1 MMMQMMMTDV
11 KLDILLEKLE
21 DTQILASSFKVI
33 PQ

>member
-1 MMMQMMMTDV
+1 MMMQMMMTDD

>member
-1 MMMQMMMTDV
+1 MMQMMMTDD

>member
-11 KLDILLEKLE
+11 KLDILVEKLE

>member
-1 MMMQMMMTDV
+1 MMQMMMTDV
-11 KLDILLEKLE
+11 KLDILVEKLE

>member
-1 MMMQMMMTDV
+1 MMQMMMTDV